1 MAAAVQCGGMVMA
14 GGAVGGR
21 RGAAVSQ
28 RRGALAGPTG
38 STAGAGPGAGAQ
50 WRAGATAG
58 LVGARRGGLRRV
70 GGAVSLTIRAA
81 GPPTDFAT
89 VTADGI
95 ALTRDGKKRVVVTG
109 LGAVTAHGN
118 DVDDFYAK
126 LLAGESAVSTISEWP
141 SKVGATQQ
149 RR

>member
-1 MAAAVQCGGMVMA
+1 MMMTGGGM
-14 GGAVGGR
+14 GGR
-21 RGAAVSQ
+21 SGAAVSQ
-28 RRGALAGPTG
+28 RRGASAGPMG
-38 STAGAGPGAGAQ
+38 STGGAGAGAGAQ

-95 ALTRDGKKRVVVTG
+95 SLTRGGKKRVVVTG

-141 SKVGATQQ
+141 AKVGATQITLALLF
-149 RR
+149 RY